1 MIKITKVRRGQR
13 SAFKVFKKTS
23 GRDSSALLNPQTTKI
38 CVLFFQAFLLF
49 ASLLPSYFSSRH
61 QLVMSTLFSKLRTV
75 FSLLLV
81 IPALLHT
88 VLAPV
93 TRQMGKCT
101 SAMGLSFLTKSL
113 LISLKQ
119 KGNNIMT
126 GRSGSHK
133 TDRKQTCFYLT

>member
-1 MIKITKVRRGQR
+1 MYSVWTIYLQTGWHVLKITKVRRGQR

-23 GRDSSALLNPQTTKI
+23 GRDPSALFNPQTTKI

-88 VLAPV
+88 VLTPELFSHLAKSPALLVFLAGTLTSVPV
-93 TRQMGKCT
+93 VCRLRGK
-101 SAMGLSFLTKSL
+101 
-113 LISLKQ
+113 
-119 KGNNIMT
+119 
-126 GRSGSHK
+126 
-133 TDRKQTCFYLT
+133 